1 MIDVQYTLGWD
12 ETAMRFL
19 TRRTLD
25 SHGAFFV
32 PYLAPGMHVLD
43 CACGPGSITQG
54 IARAVAPGAVTGIDM
69 SASQIAMATARA
81 QGEGITNAKFREA
94 SIYELPFPDAS
105 FDAVF
110 SHALLEHLGEPVR
123 AAKECL
129 RVLKP
134 GGVIGVATPDWDGFI
149 VAPETP
155 ELVAAVRTY
164 REAQDGNGG
173 DTRTGRK
180 LGTILRE
187 AGFMAP
193 RMQARYENYDP
204 SPIIGEVISLQLQ
217 RDGHDRLAAVVR
229 EWQADPEGLWAQAWV
244 SCVARKPA

>member
-1 MIDVQYTLGWD
+1 MTNVQYTLGWD

-25 SHGAFFV
+25 SHGAFFI
-32 PYLAPGMHVLD
+32 PYLAAGMHVLD
-43 CACGPGSITQG
+43 CACGPGSITRG

-69 SASQIAMATARA
+69 NASQIALAVATV
-81 QGEGITNAKFREA
+81 QGEGLANASFREA
-94 SIYELPFPDAS
+94 SVYELPFPDAS

-110 SHALLEHLGEPVR
+110 SHALFEHLGEPVH
-123 AAKECL
+123 AARECL

-134 GGVIGVATPDWDGFI
+134 GGVIGLATPDWDGFI

-164 REAQDGNGG
+164 RDIQDRNGG

-180 LGTILRE
+180 LATIVRE
-187 AGFMAP
+187 GGFVAP

-204 SPIIGEVISLQLQ
+204 SRVIGEVISLQLG
-217 RDGHDRLAAVVR
+217 RDGFEAHSRVVR